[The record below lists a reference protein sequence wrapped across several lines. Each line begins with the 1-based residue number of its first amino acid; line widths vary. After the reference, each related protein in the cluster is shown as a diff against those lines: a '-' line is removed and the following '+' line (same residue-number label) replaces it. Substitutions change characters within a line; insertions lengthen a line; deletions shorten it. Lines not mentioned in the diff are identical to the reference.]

1 MRGESALYLSMPKFI
16 LIALA
21 LFVLNPAVGFQKK
34 GKKTDADLTVVS
46 FNIRYGTPGDGENKW
61 KSRRAKV
68 FNIFKK
74 YKNGIIGVQEA
85 LPSQID
91 EILEEV
97 PELGV
102 IYRTRMAENTQGE
115 ATPFF
120 YNKELWKPL
129 ADETY
134 WLSDTPEIPASTSW
148 GNTLPRI
155 TTEVLFQSTTSGRKV
170 RILNTHLDH
179 RSQPSRVKSAELML
193 ERIAEKKDGVLTLIM
208 GDFNAKPGN
217 ETITKMTEEF
227 KDSYT
232 GGRFEG
238 CTFHNWLGGSNC
250 PRIDYIF
257 YPESSSLEFI
267 ESGIDRYKKGA
278 TSLQTI
284 TRSMPASAFVNY

>member
-1 MRGESALYLSMPKFI
+1 MIQDQSSLYLIMPKYLLIACAI
-16 LIALA
+16 LIMH
-21 LFVLNPAVGFQKK
+21 PAVAFQKK
-34 GKKTDADLTVVS
+34 SKKVDADLTVVS

-61 KSRRAKV
+61 KSRKAKV

-74 YKNGIIGVQEA
+74 YKKGIIGVQEA
-85 LPSQID
+85 LPNQID
-91 EILEEV
+91 EILKEV

-102 IYRTRMAENTQGE
+102 IYRTRMADNTQGE

-120 YNKELWKPL
+120 YNKALWEPL
-129 ADETY
+129 EEETY
-134 WLSDTPEIPASTSW
+134 WLSDTPEVPASTSW

-155 TTEVLFQSTTSGRKV
+155 TTAVLFQSKSNGRKV

-179 RSQPSRVKSAELML
+179 RSQPSREKSVALML
-193 ERIAEKKDGVLTLIM
+193 ARIAEKNDGILTLVM
-208 GDFNAKPGN
+208 GDFNAKPDN
-217 ETITKMTEEF
+217 EAIAKMKEEF

-257 YPESSSLEFI
+257 YPESSSLEMV
-267 ESGIDRYKKGA
+267 ESGIDRYKKGRYFPSDHYPVYA
-278 TSLQTI
+278 RFSF
-284 TRSMPASAFVNY
+284 R